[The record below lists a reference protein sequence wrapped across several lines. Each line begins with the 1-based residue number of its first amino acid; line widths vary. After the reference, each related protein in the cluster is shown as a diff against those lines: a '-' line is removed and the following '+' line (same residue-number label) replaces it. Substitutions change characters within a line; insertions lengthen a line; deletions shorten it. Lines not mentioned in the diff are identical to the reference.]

1 MSSFIK
7 LDPIAQITSVSDAV
21 HRSGGTLISLM
32 KMIKKALGFENRMV
46 DWEATDL
53 SDIRYFMMKSLN
65 QKASIG
71 FKL

>member
-1 MSSFIK
+1 
-7 LDPIAQITSVSDAV
+7 
-21 HRSGGTLISLM
+21 M

-71 FKL
+71 FKLWIKKSWLIPRMI